1 MAPVPD
7 CLFELDFFFIY
18 SKMAYHII
26 FSERMW
32 CYFLWIVHILGLPS
46 WVFGIS
52 GTLWHH
58 DTMQHYD
65 ILMHLHWGAPQWHPT
80 VGWAGLLDWLWR
92 MHACPNV
99 SHGVVA
105 GAHAWSKSFLR
116 READGS
122 TLQSEGQDCPTGY
135 GGNMLTPMTTL
146 QGSLRGACTGM
157 LMEHSTDRWAGV
169 HARPNDFPVEKPFEW
184 VGTLELTLW

>member
-1 MAPVPD
+1 
-7 CLFELDFFFIY
+7 
-18 SKMAYHII
+18 MAYHII

-46 WVFGIS
+46 WVFGTN

-58 DTMQHYD
+58 DTMQHHD

-99 SHGVVA
+99 SHGAVA

-116 READGS
+116 READGVRCNQKGRIAQLVMEGTCSLQWLLCRAVSGTHAQGCWWS
-122 TLQSEGQDCPTGY
+122 TPLTGGQEC
-135 GGNMLTPMTTL
+135 MHAPMTSQWKSHL
-146 QGSLRGACTGM
+146 SGSEHLSWHYGSLCPWYET
-157 LMEHSTDRWAGV
+157 V
-169 HARPNDFPVEKPFEW
+169 H
-184 VGTLELTLW
+184 TLWKL